1 VDAGLEQRA
10 QGGDARGARG
20 PEPLR
25 EHGAVLPDVI
35 AGGDCGFATFAGSI
49 EIHPSIVWTKLPPS
63 PRARAPPPLGG
74 A

>member
-10 QGGDARGARG
+10 GQSRYASTA
-20 PEPLR
+20 PSF
-25 EHGAVLPDVI
+25 PDVI